1 MLTNDG
7 SVFAPDGLAG
17 RPADGYD
24 GGETQRP
31 KPPSERDG
39 KVSELAKRSCVPCEE
54 GLTES
59 DFILAAKTDE
69 VVHNVSGYRPA

>member
-1 MLTNDG
+1 MLTND
-7 SVFAPDGLAG
+7 SRVFAPDGLAG

-31 KPPSERDG
+31 KPPSEGDG

-59 DFILAAKTDE
+59 DFIPSTR
-69 VVHNVSGYRPA
+69 SGR